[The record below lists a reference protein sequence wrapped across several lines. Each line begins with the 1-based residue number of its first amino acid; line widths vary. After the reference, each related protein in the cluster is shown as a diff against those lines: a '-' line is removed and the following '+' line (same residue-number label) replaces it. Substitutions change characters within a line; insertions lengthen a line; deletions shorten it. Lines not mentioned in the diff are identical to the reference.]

1 MTTKRVTIGAKPTS
15 DHVGAW
21 IRQGNDALP
30 NTPTSRA
37 EIYTA
42 RLTIDVTPELR
53 GRIKVRAFHQG
64 VTVAE
69 LLRGLLERAFPDDRG
84 PSGR

>member
-1 MTTKRVTIGAKPTS
+1 MTTKRVTISAKPTS
-15 DHVGAW
+15 DHVDAW
-21 IRQGNDALP
+21 VRQGNDVLP
-30 NTPTSRA
+30 NTPTPRA

-53 GRIKVRAFHQG
+53 GRIKVRAFHKG

-69 LLRGLLERAFPDDRG
+69 LLRGLLEREFPDD
-84 PSGR
+84 SGAGSR

>member
-1 MTTKRVTIGAKPTS
+1 MTTKRVTIGAKPTP
-15 DHVGAW
+15 DNADVW
-21 IRQGNDALP
+21 VRQGTGVLTDSS
-30 NTPTSRA
+30 TPRA

-53 GRIKVRAFHQG
+53 GRIKVRAFHKG

-69 LLRGLLERAFPDDRG
+69 LLRGVLEREFPDD
-84 PSGR
+84 SGTSSR

>member
-1 MTTKRVTIGAKPTS
+1 MTTKRLTISAKPTP
-15 DHVGAW
+15 DHADAW
-21 IRQGNDALP
+21 VRQGNDVLP
-30 NTPTSRA
+30 DTSMPRA

-53 GRIKVRAFHQG
+53 GRIKVRAFKKG

-69 LLRGLLERAFPDDRG
+69 LLRGLLEREFPDDSEAGSR
-84 PSGR
+84 